1 MGDKQEGS
9 VKLYT
14 EIKSPC
20 TVLVISIWVDIV
32 YCTHWLNKLNIT
44 LFYGFKIL

>member
-9 VKLYT
+9 VELYT

-32 YCTHWLNKLNIT
+32 YCTHWLNNLTIT
-44 LFYGFKIL
+44 YSMAVKI